1 MSNNALS
8 NELRKEIEDDIK
20 NNKVVVFMKGSLA
33 QPQCGFSANLAKIL
47 KSYDIQIKEHNV
59 LARPELREGIKLFT
73 DWPTIPQIFI
83 NGEFIGG
90 NDILTQMHEE
100 GELAKILVSADPA

>member
-1 MSNNALS
+1 MSSNALS
-8 NELRKEIEDDIK
+8 SELRTEIEKEIK

-33 QPQCGFSANLAKIL
+33 QPQCGFSKAVADIFA
-47 KSYDIQIKEHNV
+47 SYDVEVKQHNV

-90 NDILTQMHEE
+90 KDILAQMHEE
-100 GELAKILVSADPA
+100 GELAKLLGSSDST